1 MEPRLAVVK
10 MNRMDFFDQILG
22 IKEWHLK
29 PQRNPLEPFQVFF
42 YGWLRSSNF
51 VGWVDVDKPTAM
63 SKTDGMSPIEMWY
76 GRVFN

>member
-42 YGWLRSSNF
+42 YG
-51 VGWVDVDKPTAM
+51 
-63 SKTDGMSPIEMWY
+63 
-76 GRVFN
+76 